1 MWFARAAGLIIVF
14 EMLLIVRKKMRGF
27 RSLPLGSAHCWMRW
41 HIWLGLLSAPLVFM
55 HGGCIFSGGLL
66 ATILLWLFFAVIVS
80 GIVGVAIQQI
90 LPKRML
96 ELIPDETIYTQIDV
110 ASAQMA
116 EHAEMLVAAT
126 CGVASSNQPSEKA
139 EDEQL
144 MVIGAERS
152 MRNFRGQLLPVD
164 PPQVPVPNS
173 ELLRTTFDETIQP
186 YLLKGKRSKSRL
198 RRTNES
204 TQVFRDLKETLD
216 SGAHETVDA
225 LEGWVNS
232 RRQFD
237 VQQRM
242 QWWLHGWMLV
252 HLPLSVIM
260 FVMMIVHVVGAL
272 RLSGSSLF

>member
-1 MWFARAAGLIIVF
+1 
-14 EMLLIVRKKMRGF
+14 
-27 RSLPLGSAHCWMRW
+27 
-41 HIWLGLLSAPLVFM
+41 
-55 HGGCIFSGGLL
+55 
-66 ATILLWLFFAVIVS
+66 
-80 GIVGVAIQQI
+80 
-90 LPKRML
+90 
-96 ELIPDETIYTQIDV
+96 
-110 ASAQMA
+110 
-116 EHAEMLVAAT
+116 
-126 CGVASSNQPSEKA
+126 
-139 EDEQL
+139 

-186 YLLKGKRSKSRL
+186 YLLAGKRSNSRL
-198 RRTNES
+198 RRTTES
-204 TQVFRDLKETLD
+204 TQIFRDLKETLD

-225 LEGWVNS
+225 LEGWVNR

-260 FVMMIVHVVGAL
+260 FVMMIVHMVGAL
-272 RLSGSSLF
+272 RLSGPSLF